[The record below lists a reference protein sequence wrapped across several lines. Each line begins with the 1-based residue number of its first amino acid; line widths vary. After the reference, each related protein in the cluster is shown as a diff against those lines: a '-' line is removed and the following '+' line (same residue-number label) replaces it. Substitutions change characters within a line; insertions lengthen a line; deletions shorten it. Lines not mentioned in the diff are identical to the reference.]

1 MKTVYFMRHGETD
14 LNRQGRMQGQSDYPL
29 NDTGRAQALQAGARF
44 AERGLRF
51 DRVIS
56 SPLSRALE
64 TAALASGYEAE
75 RIDTDPRLM
84 EMGYGPYESLV
95 FQELSPE
102 VFRFLRDPEH
112 VPAPE
117 GMEPIPALVA
127 RLGDFLEDLRQDER
141 EEQLL
146 VVCHGVALR
155 AAIRNLLDDA
165 GAWKMPIE
173 NCVLYRCAIEDGRF
187 SPIEKLAFDEPEQE
201 AAP

>member
-1 MKTVYFMRHGETD
+1 MRIFMVRHGETL
-14 LNRQGRMQGQSDYPL
+14 LNKKGCYYGLTDVSLSDY
-29 NDTGRAQALQAGARF
+29 GIRQAEEL
-44 AERGLRF
+44 GLLLADQTF

-187 SPIEKLAFDEPEQE
+187 SPIEKLALDEPEQE